1 MAASRM
7 WGVGMLGRS
16 GAMRF
21 NRLSRLGLLLIAVGA
36 LVPSQASAA
45 SSVTEV
51 ASGFD
56 SPRGIAFVDGRIV
69 VAEAGHGGSTCFA
82 PPGAPP
88 DFQICMGDTSRISW
102 VNTTTRRPAP
112 LVTGLFSLSLGG
124 EETIGASG
132 LSVGEGRILAQIGAT
147 PQEVPPTFA
156 LGQAQA
162 GHLISVNPRNGSW
175 RSVASVGEK
184 DFTFTLQFTQPTPGV
199 YSPGTNEHDANPY
212 GVLATE
218 NGAYVAD
225 AGSNTLDFV
234 GRNGKITILQYFGW
248 RDPNP
253 NNFPSD
259 SVPTCVARSG
269 NALWVGELSGRL
281 NRIVGNN
288 VTQVVPRNSAG
299 QPLLSHVTGC
309 TTDEEGNLYFVNMFG
324 PGIPFTS
331 PSFFQ
336 GSVVKYR
343 PNGRASVVAGN
354 LVTPNMAAFGPDG
367 NLYVTVGSTC
377 PANATAPPC
386 AGGGKVLRINL
397 QHHED

>member
-1 MAASRM
+1 
-7 WGVGMLGRS
+7 
-16 GAMRF
+16 MRF
-21 NRLSRLGLLLIAVGA
+21 NRLSRLGLLVIALGA

-45 SSVTEV
+45 STVTQV

-69 VAEAGHGGSTCFA
+69 VAEAGHGGSTCFT

-88 DFQICMGDTSRISW
+88 NIQICMGDSSRISW
-102 VNTTTRRPAP
+102 VNMTTHRPAP
-112 LVTGLFSLSLGG
+112 FVTGLFSLSLSAN
-124 EETIGASG
+124 ETIGASG
-132 LSVGEGRILAQIGAT
+132 LSVGEGRILAQIGVT

-162 GHLISVNPRNGSW
+162 GHLISVNPKNGSW

-184 DFTFTLQFTQPTPGV
+184 DYTYTVLNFTEPTPGV

-234 GRNGKITILQYFGW
+234 SRNGKIRILQYFGW

-259 SVPTCVARSG
+259 TVPTCVARSG

-367 NLYVTVGSTC
+367 NLYVTAGSTC
-377 PANATAPPC
+377 PAGATAPPC

-397 QHHED
+397 QHNDD